1 MDWVTFCSHSNIKKR
16 VSLAIQSFNRFFI
29 KGTKFYFFPI
39 KNGGRYPLF
48 MGFSYIRSSGNI
60 SIPNLMKLSRKS
72 RLLYLLSQKPLSL
85 SQHPAQPGSR
95 NESASAREII
105 HPIIHLRARNTAF
118 VERPETQTFLFPHAW
133 HIIIGL
139 WADFSEAPGDAIRQN
154 GC

>member
-1 MDWVTFCSHSNIKKR
+1 MTSGLNCSQMWRSK
-16 VSLAIQSFNRFFI
+16 
-29 KGTKFYFFPI
+29 
-39 KNGGRYPLF
+39 LF
-48 MGFSYIRSSGNI
+48 RSKQVYH
-60 SIPNLMKLSRKS
+60 L
-72 RLLYLLSQKPLSL
+72 
-85 SQHPAQPGSR
+85 

-139 WADFSEAPGDAIRQN
+139 WADFSEAFGDAIRQN